1 MKTLIIRKIHIEER
15 RPFRQQAA
23 FAVPCGADSLRLL
36 RETRFV
42 FHGIIP
48 LFCFSLVPAKL
59 LLLRH
64 ASARAASR
72 CVMTR
77 ALLIVAGWSFSPYA
91 KWPAYSMFCKEVSAK
106 TWDIQAEISAPKTIW
121 NKGWLVA
128 VNGMNNNQ
136 LNTIKRWFL

>member
-1 MKTLIIRKIHIEER
+1 MSQSEAAVFQIIKELCER
-15 RPFRQQAA
+15 IVPRERNAFRQQAA

-64 ASARAASR
+64 ASAGAASR
-72 CVMTR
+72 CVTTR
-77 ALLIVAGWSFSPYA
+77 ALLIVAGMTFSPLCTILLMHFCFKPKKIKACKIVVFYKCDA
-91 KWPAYSMFCKEVSAK
+91 DAARYSSA
-106 TWDIQAEISAPKTIW
+106 TACTSSTE
-121 NKGWLVA
+121 
-128 VNGMNNNQ
+128 
-136 LNTIKRWFL
+136 

>member
-72 CVMTR
+72 CVTTR
-77 ALLIVAGWSFSPYA
+77 ALLIVAGWSFSTYA
-91 KWPAYSMFCKEVSAK
+91 KLPECTNFFFIFIRYFSYAIIRSRDREMDEYKILDVVLCCNA
-106 TWDIQAEISAPKTIW
+106 
-121 NKGWLVA
+121 L
-128 VNGMNNNQ
+128 
-136 LNTIKRWFL
+136 L